1 MTRPTRKVNNK
12 DNLVHIIE
20 NIVNWHFCD
29 DGVKRVVDTLQ
40 YTRVSDNN
48 ENMAKHK
55 TGVSQGSLKES
66 SHKNILAPKPH
77 ILDSNEVLGSSFW
90 SQGPKLEKLGLKVCP
105 PETSTRVATPRTSRG
120 GAMGPWGLLYGP
132 RGAVP

>member
-48 ENMAKHK
+48 ESTAKHK
-55 TGVSQGSLKES
+55 TGFSQGSLKG
-66 SHKNILAPKPH
+66 SHKNILAGMDGEA
-77 ILDSNEVLGSSFW
+77 IF
-90 SQGPKLEKLGLKVCP
+90 SQG
-105 PETSTRVATPRTSRG
+105 
-120 GAMGPWGLLYGP
+120 GAG
-132 RGAVP
+132 RGAHWANTGS